1 MADESGKVPPV
12 TDATPPTEGVN
23 VAPADIP
30 RDSLGRSMLN
40 KRGKKPGQGAAQ
52 KAQGGGAAQATTA
65 QLKTELGKRMPKD
78 PKDLTD
84 KAVGEAINGAF
95 SAIGLF
101 AGPHWRLFSD
111 EREQYGEVFGPLA
124 RLYGQE
130 ALVKWMTILMAVPVV
145 TATIGPR
152 VAVQQMIHKK
162 QIDKKDGRA
171 WMIRMKAM
179 VAVESELDLDRMVKE
194 DKAIMN
200 AKANA
205 EQAMRTFA
213 KEGVDIATQLSN
225 EDMQLDGVDNAQA
238 SATPATQPKDP
249 ASN

>member
-1 MADESGKVPPV
+1 MTDESGKVPPV
-12 TDATPPTEGVN
+12 TDATPPVEGTN

-30 RDSLGRSMLN
+30 RDSLGRSMVN
-40 KRGKKPGQGAAQ
+40 KRGKKPGAGSAAKPQGQ
-52 KAQGGGAAQATTA
+52 TGVTQA
-65 QLKTELGKRMPKD
+65 QLKNELAKRLPKD

-84 KAVGEAINGAF
+84 KAVGDAINGAF

-111 EREQYGEVFGPLA
+111 ERESYGEVFGPLA

-130 ALVKWMTILMAVPVV
+130 ALVKWMTILMAIPVV

-152 VAVQQMIHKK
+152 VAVQTMIHRKE
-162 QIDKKDGRA
+162 IEKKDGRK

-179 VAVESELDLDRMVKE
+179 MAAESELDLNRMVNE
-194 DKAIMN
+194 DKAILT

-205 EQAMRTFA
+205 ATNIQSFA
-213 KEGVDIATQLSN
+213 REGLDMAAQLSA
-225 EDMQLDGVDNAQA
+225 EEMQMDGVTPNAETSQA
-238 SATPATQPKDP
+238 PAAQPKDP